1 MINLLIVDDE
11 PLVQIGIKSMLSWA
25 EYGIEV
31 CGTAVNGA
39 NALNLIEE
47 YFPMIVITDIRM
59 PIMNGLELA
68 KTCRE
73 KYGRIPLFIFL
84 TSYEEFQ
91 LIKEAMTY
99 EAIDYLI
106 KLELNAG
113 SLAAAVK
120 KALVRLDSFQATLK
134 AKDPGRPLLQSYY
147 DKFIL
152 RLLHNLFDTEEQFRL
167 QAKDLK
173 LTFSDAVY
181 STALFEIHE
190 DTHAAMDHGKLMN
203 LCSSTVSMAR
213 DILNKHI
220 PCYAISLDMK
230 HFAVI
235 FHLCRA
241 EEYCAAS
248 LQTAVKNAADM
259 VHNYFNVSVLAGIG
273 TPVKQPLKIC
283 ESYQDAR
290 QAFGRADPASPIVF
304 FSREDALSVKNAFN
318 IAVFKH
324 DITRAFDEFDTDV
337 LFRTLSEIIQ
347 LFKAH
352 PLRFLQEVDGACSI
366 LYLAL
371 SLLPDGEENM
381 MEIFSSY
388 SDGYRSIYRFTGV
401 DQIIEWLIILR
412 DGLCEVLKSKRKTYK
427 AHVITN
433 VQKYINSHVSERLSL
448 HEVAGVF
455 GLSPNYLSILFKKNC
470 RIGFSEYISQARITK
485 AKSLLLEQDMKIYEA
500 ADRLGFESAFYFSKV
515 FKKVEGIS
523 PREYIQQNTIGP
535 DEEQGESL

>member
-1 MINLLIVDDE
+1 M
-11 PLVQIGIKSMLSWA
+11 
-25 EYGIEV
+25 
-31 CGTAVNGA
+31 NGA
-39 NALNLIEE
+39 NALELIEE
-47 YFPMIVITDIRM
+47 YSPEIVITDIRM

-99 EAIDYLI
+99 EAVDYLI
-106 KLELNAG
+106 KLELSAS
-113 SLAAAVK
+113 SLADAVK
-120 KALVRLDSFQATLK
+120 KAKNRLENLQAVVK

-152 RLLHNLFDTEEQFRL
+152 RLLHNLFDSEEQFLL

-173 LTFSDAVY
+173 LAFTDACY
-181 STALFEIHE
+181 CAALFEIRE
-190 DTHAAMDHGKLMN
+190 EAHAAMDHTKLMN
-203 LCSSTVSMAR
+203 LCSSTFSMAR
-213 DILNKHI
+213 DILNKHL

-235 FHLCRA
+235 FH
-241 EEYCAAS
+241 AAKQEDGNAAQ
-248 LQTAVKNAADM
+248 LQSAVKNAVEM
-259 VHNYFNVSVLAGIG
+259 VHNYFNVTVLAGIG
-273 TPVKQPLKIC
+273 TPVEQPLKIC

-290 QAFGRADPASPIVF
+290 QAFGRATTTAPIIQ
-304 FSREDALSVKNAFN
+304 FSQDDTESVKNAFN
-318 IAVFKH
+318 IAVFKN
-324 DITRAFDEFDTDV
+324 DITKAFDEFDTDV
-337 LFRTLSEIIQ
+337 LYRTLSEIIE

-352 PLRFLQEVDGACSI
+352 PLRFLQAVDGACNI

-388 SDGYRSIYRFTGV
+388 SDGYRSIYRFTSV
-401 DQIIEWLIILR
+401 DQIIEWMMILR

-433 VQKYINSHVSERLSL
+433 VQKYIGSHVNERLSL
-448 HEVAGVF
+448 NEVAGVF

-470 RIGFSEYISQARITK
+470 QVGFSEYISQAKIAK
-485 AKSLLLEQDMKIYEA
+485 AKSMLLEQDMKIYEV

-535 DEEQGESL
+535 DGEQGDTL